1 MNDVKYFVR
10 FMDESY
16 VLKASGANKK
26 TVNNSLTNIRKN
38 ETKKTE
44 TKTIP
49 KKNEFIYE
57 NLTKSENFNQTLTEG
72 GQGQNGIGNNLSEE
86 QINNFVNKLKTELGN
101 LFTPDK
107 YREAIIKTNG
117 IFEEAKTYLYKLF
130 LPKYQ

>member
-1 MNDVKYFVR
+1 MKQKK
-10 FMDESY
+10 
-16 VLKASGANKK
+16 LKQKQFQ
-26 TVNNSLTNIRKN
+26 
-38 ETKKTE
+38 
-44 TKTIP
+44 

-72 GQGQNGIGNNLSEE
+72 GQNGITNNLSEE

-117 IFEEAKTYLYKLF
+117 DYEGAKTYLYKLF